1 MNRFQIL
8 KRSASVRLL
17 QGLAALALLASGRLL
32 SGCDQIV
39 LDENPG
45 ITPRENFEY
54 LWKECDE
61 KYAFFEYKGIDW
73 DEVYRRYSPKVSD
86 NINQDSLFKVLFAML
101 NELRDGHVN
110 LIAPF
115 NVSRYEISLL
125 GPENIDERLVL
136 ENYLKSD
143 YYDTGPFV
151 HNFIADGQVG
161 YIRYPSFS
169 GSVGEFDL
177 NFMLYR
183 YRNTKGLILD
193 LRQNGGGNA
202 NNVVKILNRFASQRT
217 LIYQSYL
224 KNGPGR
230 DDFSAPSSAYAIP
243 PSSKDLLRY
252 SRRVAVLTD
261 RGTFSAA
268 SFFALGSMA
277 LPNMIRIGDST
288 GGGLGIPNGGQLPVG
303 WTYRLSVSRTLSP
316 DGTNYENGV
325 PPNIRVLLDP
335 KDVEKGVDTV
345 IERAVEELL
354 R

>member
-1 MNRFQIL
+1 M
-8 KRSASVRLL
+8 KRYPLLISSIVAFHAPRLVL
-17 QGLAALALLASGRLL
+17 PVFVFALLF

-54 LWKECDE
+54 LWKECNE

-73 DEVYRRYSPKVSD
+73 DAVYKQYSPRVS
-86 NINQDSLFKVLFAML
+86 NSINQDSVFKVLFAML

-110 LIAPF
+110 LVSPF
-115 NVSRYEISLL
+115 NVSRFEIALL
-125 GPENIDERLVL
+125 GPENINERLVL
-136 ENYLKSD
+136 EKYLNKD
-143 YYDTGPFV
+143 YYDTGPFK
-151 HNFIADGQVG
+151 HNFLADGQIG
-161 YIRYPSFS
+161 YIRYPSFT
-169 GSVGEFDL
+169 GSVSEFDL

-202 NNVVKILNRFASQRT
+202 GNVLKILNRFASQRT
-217 LIYQSYL
+217 LLYQSYL

-230 DDFSAPSSAYAIP
+230 EDFSAPSPAYAIP
-243 PSSKDLLRY
+243 PNSKDLLMY
-252 SRRVAVLTD
+252 SRKVAVLTD

-268 SFFALGSMA
+268 SFFTLGSMA
-277 LPNMIRIGDST
+277 LSNMIRIGDTT
-288 GGGLGIPNGGQLPVG
+288 GGGLGIPNGGQLPNG

-316 DGTNYENGV
+316 DGSNYENGI
-325 PPNIRVLLDP
+325 PPDIRVLLDP

>member
-1 MNRFQIL
+1 MKRFQTQR
-8 KRSASVRLL
+8 RSVPVRRM
-17 QGLAALALLASGRLL
+17 QGLAALISLASGWLL
-32 SGCDQIV
+32 SGCDQII

-61 KYAFFEYKGIDW
+61 KYAFFEYKSIDW
-73 DEVYRRYSPKVSD
+73 DEVYRRYSPRVS
-86 NINQDSLFKVLFAML
+86 NSINQDSLFKVLFAML

-110 LIAPF
+110 LVAPF

-136 ENYLKSD
+136 EKYLKAD
-143 YYDTGPFV
+143 YYDTGPFK

-202 NNVVKILNRFASQRT
+202 NNVLKILNRFASQRT
-217 LIYQSYL
+217 LVYQSYL

-230 DDFSAPSSAYAIP
+230 SDFSEPSPAYAIP

-268 SFFALGSMA
+268 SFFTLGSMA

-288 GGGLGIPNGGQLPVG
+288 GGGLGIPNGGQLPIG
-303 WTYRLSVSRTLSP
+303 WTYRLSISRTLSP

-325 PPNIRVLLDP
+325 PPDIRVLLDP